1 MKFERIE
8 QLRLER
14 GFTIRFVASYL
25 GCNRDVYS
33 RYEKG
38 GRQIPI
44 DLAVRLARLYDCSM
58 DYLLGLSDIRHH
70 YGE

>member
-1 MKFERIE
+1 MKFQRIE

-14 GFTIRFVASYL
+14 GLTIRFVAAYL
-25 GCNRDVYS
+25 GCNRDVYA

-38 GRQIPI
+38 GRQIPV
-44 DLAVRLARLYDCSM
+44 DLAIRLARLYDCSM
-58 DYLLGLSDIRHH
+58 DYLLGLSDINHH